1 MSQAFLSII
10 TVNRNNKEGLRKTL
24 ESVLCQQGLAA
35 DSLEYIV
42 IDGDS
47 SDGSLALL
55 QDYAE
60 RSTFPQHIS
69 WWCSE
74 ADSGIYNAMNKG
86 LAHATGKYVL
96 FLNSGD
102 YLASPT
108 ILRQVWGEEIAV
120 DIAYFDV
127 ILYYPDRTKLL
138 IFPDEITPQFYV
150 AGRSLNHQCCLIRT
164 SLQKKY
170 PYDESFRMVSDSD
183 FFIKT
188 IIRDGCSY
196 RHYRFPL
203 SYYEAAEGFS
213 SNPVTRRLRDEEWQ
227 VLLRRYFSDAVLQD
241 IRELLDF
248 KYGYLGILR
257 KARKLFSMLRS
268 HHKQKSPSSGSV

>member
-10 TVNRNNKEGLRKTL
+10 TVNRNNREGLRKTL

-74 ADSGIYNAMNKG
+74 VDSGIYNAMNKG

-108 ILRQVWGEEIAV
+108 ILRQVWGVEIAV
-120 DIAYFDV
+120 DIANFDV
-127 ILYYPDRTKLL
+127 ILY
-138 IFPDEITPQFYV
+138 
-150 AGRSLNHQCCLIRT
+150 
-164 SLQKKY
+164 
-170 PYDESFRMVSDSD
+170 
-183 FFIKT
+183 
-188 IIRDGCSY
+188 
-196 RHYRFPL
+196 
-203 SYYEAAEGFS
+203 
-213 SNPVTRRLRDEEWQ
+213 
-227 VLLRRYFSDAVLQD
+227 
-241 IRELLDF
+241 
-248 KYGYLGILR
+248 
-257 KARKLFSMLRS
+257 
-268 HHKQKSPSSGSV
+268 